1 MKGKDAERTKRHCSF
16 VLGHTAN
23 NCMTVIDAMV
33 RYPRLFGM
41 MISRRV
47 LCRLVVLCAGAHKE
61 ISRLRDMRPAR
72 RAGEEAPPCSIR
84 QGRTKKSVACAT
96 CAPRG
101 EQGRPS
107 LLDCFLVRWR

>member
-72 RAGEEAPPCSIR
+72 RAGEEAPPARLDRGAQRNQSLAR
-84 QGRTKKSVACAT
+84 H
-96 CAPRG
+96 APRAASREG
-101 EQGRPS
+101 LPYS
-107 LLDCFLVRWR
+107 IAF